1 MTVVTGLLAKY
12 YGPVFGGLFLAFPA
26 IFPASATLVD
36 KHERQKKQR
45 AGIKQTTRG
54 RQVAGVDA
62 AGAALGSLGL
72 ATFAY
77 VMWKLL
83 PVRNIA
89 GFYCGGRRL
98 VLRFGDA
105 LVASQKAL
113 GSLVKMNDWAYFREL
128 FNIFRKLSLV
138 ESVVST
144 SKLIFMSSSA
154 SRWLA
159 LWAPRHNRKEHRHPG
174 REHYKS
180 LAVDK
185 MRALVIKPARITV
198 FTFR

>member
-1 MTVVTGLLAKY
+1 MKVSADFSALKKTKWHEYAIRFLLGGSVTVVAGLLAKY

-36 KHERQKKQR
+36 KHEREKKQR

-83 PVRNIA
+83 PVGNVA
-89 GFYCGGRRL
+89 GVF
-98 VLRFGDA
+98 
-105 LVASQKAL
+105 
-113 GSLVKMNDWAYFREL
+113 
-128 FNIFRKLSLV
+128 I
-138 ESVVST
+138 
-144 SKLIFMSSSA
+144 
-154 SRWLA
+154 
-159 LWAPRHNRKEHRHPG
+159 
-174 REHYKS
+174 
-180 LAVDK
+180 LAVGAWFCVSVTLWWLRK
-185 MRALVIKPARITV
+185 KHWGPSSK
-198 FTFR
+198 